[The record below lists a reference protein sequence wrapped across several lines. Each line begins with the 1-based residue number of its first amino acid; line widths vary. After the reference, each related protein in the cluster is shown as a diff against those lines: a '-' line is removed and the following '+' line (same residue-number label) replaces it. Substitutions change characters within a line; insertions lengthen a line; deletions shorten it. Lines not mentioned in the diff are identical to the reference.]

1 MVEAGRGALLDLVRR
16 HARDE
21 LPQLAILAGAAGLG
35 NALVMAVANGAVSE
49 PGEADALHLLLFA
62 LAVLIYAL
70 GQWATVRGSARVI
83 EGVVH
88 RLRVE
93 ILDRVRET
101 DLVTLGRLDAGEVFA
116 AVTRDTQ
123 AVSQAATLLSL
134 GAQSTLLLAF
144 TLLYLL
150 WLSPV
155 EFAVL
160 LAAAAALAAALA
172 RRRRADDLAFAEG
185 MGQERALLEDVSDLL
200 DGIKEAKAS
209 PRRGAGLM
217 AAIAAGTDAAARVKA
232 AVAVRV
238 SSGAVLMQAGVYL
251 LIAALVFALPLLVV
265 VEPEQ
270 RRRTVTAL
278 LFAVGSIAMLVQTIP
293 QLAAADAAAADL
305 VRLAERLPPDP
316 AGAALLPS
324 PGLAPVELRGVS
336 FAWRD
341 PAMGGA
347 LFQVG
352 PLDLALRPGEVVFVT
367 GGNGSGKSTLLR
379 LAAGLLVPEAGTI
392 LLGGEAVTDANR
404 QSYRD
409 RVGAILGD
417 LHLFR
422 RPYGVAAD
430 PARVAALLEEYGLAG
445 KVRLG
450 PDRAWEGER
459 ALSGGQRKR
468 LAMVGL
474 LLEDPRIMVLDEWAA
489 DQDPAFRRRFYEE
502 ILPGFR
508 AEGRAVLCAT
518 HDDRYFSAAD
528 RCYGMHDG
536 RLLPMPQARGEDG
549 V

>member
-1 MVEAGRGALLDLVRR
+1 
-16 HARDE
+16 
-21 LPQLAILAGAAGLG
+21 
-35 NALVMAVANGAVSE
+35 
-49 PGEADALHLLLFA
+49 
-62 LAVLIYAL
+62 
-70 GQWATVRGSARVI
+70 
-83 EGVVH
+83 
-88 RLRVE
+88 
-93 ILDRVRET
+93 
-101 DLVTLGRLDAGEVFA
+101 
-116 AVTRDTQ
+116 
-123 AVSQAATLLSL
+123 
-134 GAQSTLLLAF
+134 
-144 TLLYLL
+144 
-150 WLSPV
+150 
-155 EFAVL
+155 
-160 LAAAAALAAALA
+160 
-172 RRRRADDLAFAEG
+172 
-185 MGQERALLEDVSDLL
+185 
-200 DGIKEAKAS
+200 
-209 PRRGAGLM
+209 
-217 AAIAAGTDAAARVKA
+217 
-232 AVAVRV
+232 
-238 SSGAVLMQAGVYL
+238 VYL

-278 LFAVGSIAMLVQTIP
+278 LFAVGSIAMLVQAMP
-293 QLAAADAAAADL
+293 QLAAADAAAANL
-305 VRLAERLPPDP
+305 VRLAKRLPPEP

-324 PGLAPVELRGVS
+324 PGPAPVELRGVS

-341 PAMGGA
+341 PAMGAA

-352 PLDLALRPGEVVFVT
+352 PVELALRPGEVVFVT

-379 LAAGLLVPEAGTI
+379 LVTGLLVPEAGTI
-392 LLGGEAVTDANR
+392 LLGGEAVADANR

-422 RPYGVAAD
+422 RSYGVAAD

-468 LAMVGL
+468 LAMVAL
-474 LLEDPRIMVLDEWAA
+474 LLEDSRIMVLDEWAA
-489 DQDPAFRRRFYEE
+489 DQDPSFRRRFYEE

-528 RCYGMHDG
+528 RCFRMHDG
-536 RLLPMPQARGEDG
+536 HLSPMLKAREGDG